1 MAIVN
6 QSDTEIEILTDVMED
21 DQVRLTKTDRGE
33 LEIVIHSP
41 TGGLNGG
48 PMTAGTVL
56 SAAEIRAINAW
67 L

>member
-1 MAIVN
+1 MDIVN
-6 QSDTEIEILTDVMED
+6 QSATDIEIVTDVMED
-21 DQVRLTKTDRGE
+21 DQVLLTKTDRGE

-41 TGGLNGG
+41 TGGLKGG

-56 SAAEIRAINAW
+56 SAAEIRAIKAW